1 MPMIRQPNG
10 QIGGSLPP
18 LKGWERYVAPAV
30 QTAITAGIAIVVIGW
45 WGLLIARE
53 IFYAPFV
60 RRK

>member
-1 MPMIRQPNG
+1 MTRQPNG

-18 LKGWERYVAPAV
+18 LKGWERYVAPVV

-45 WGLLIARE
+45 WGWSIVCKH
-53 IFYAPFV
+53 FV